1 MNLSEFRVIFIVVTG
16 ILMLLVASPGLSRV
30 LVYPRTEFFTEV
42 YLLGPN
48 HKAVD
53 YPFNITQG
61 QNYSVYLDL
70 GNQLGYCAYYV
81 VEVKFK
87 NETEPGPTNVVA
99 SSLPSLHNLTA
110 FVADQAVWEVQV
122 NFAFGYGV
130 NVSVPM
136 VEFHSMTF
144 NGVVLDL
151 SGRTVV
157 WNATNSWF
165 NGSLFFEVWIYN
177 VTTSSFQYHQR
188 AVWMQFN
195 MTI

>member
-1 MNLSEFRVIFIVVTG
+1 LNLGELRVVFIVVTG

-48 HKAVD
+48 HNAEN
-53 YPFNITQG
+53 YPFNITRD
-61 QNYSVYLDL
+61 QNYSVYLDV

-87 NETEPGPTNVVA
+87 NETEPGPTNLVS
-99 SSLPSLHNLTA
+99 SSLPSLLNITA
-110 FVADQAVWEVQV
+110 FVADQAVWEVPV
-122 NFAFGYGV
+122 NFAFDYGV
-130 NVSVPM
+130 NLSVPL
-136 VEFHSMTF
+136 VEFHSITF
-144 NGVVLDL
+144 NGVVLNL
-151 SGRTVV
+151 TGKTAV

-177 VTTSSFQYHQR
+177 GTTSSFQYHQR
-188 AVWMQFN
+188 AVWLQFN
-195 MTI
+195 MTN